1 MSNYLLAALIAFLLC
16 VALLFLLL
24 PLLKRKKAG
33 QEILEYV
40 KEHSYKSGT
49 PTMGGIAIILAM
61 LTAALIFGKGKF
73 VYITLAV
80 AFAYGVTGFLDD
92 SIKIRYKRNLGLR
105 PYQKIILQLSIAL
118 IVAFVVYKNELIRGD
133 VYIPFTKNTVSLGWG
148 VIPLVVFIFIATT
161 NSVNLTDGLDGLA
174 ASTTLVYMAGIAAII
189 AIVAAD
195 ADKNGLSLYVKEY
208 QGLLTVCFATVGS
221 LAGFLLSIAL
231 DAVGS
236 GKMMENV
243 LAAWG
248 KVYLPENFVLPVTIE
263 NDNAITI
270 AVVAILGIGVFGF
283 WCRKSLERQSVWL
296 VIALSLG
303 GMICYGM
310 TSAEM
315 QGFTLLYLI
324 IAVVAG
330 AGVQAVLP
338 YELTQQNALQQVRG
352 AVEEPTAE
360 TKPKKRQ
367 LKIQDLEEEGLPA
380 ETDNKVQLI
389 ENPLPVPK
397 KHVPKVLDY
406 KLNDDVSDFDY
417 PVADDDDFDH

>member
-221 LAGFLLSIAL
+221 LAGFLLFNCFPAKIFMG
-231 DAVGS
+231 DVGS
-236 GKMMENV
+236 
-243 LAAWG
+243 LALG
-248 KVYLPENFVLPVTIE
+248 G
-263 NDNAITI
+263 
-270 AVVAILGIGVFGF
+270 VVACVSILWRLSLYIPILGVMF
-283 WCRKSLERQSVWL
+283 
-296 VIALSLG
+296 A
-303 GMICYGM
+303 
-310 TSAEM
+310 TSA
-315 QGFTLLYLI
+315 
-324 IAVVAG
+324 
-330 AGVQAVLP
+330 
-338 YELTQQNALQQVRG
+338 
-352 AVEEPTAE
+352 
-360 TKPKKRQ
+360 
-367 LKIQDLEEEGLPA
+367 
-380 ETDNKVQLI
+380 
-389 ENPLPVPK
+389 
-397 KHVPKVLDY
+397 
-406 KLNDDVSDFDY
+406 VSDIIQVVHYKRTKRRVFLMAPFHHHLQKKGLSETRIGFLY
-417 PVADDDDFDH
+417 STITGIVALICVLTLI

>member
-105 PYQKIILQLSIAL
+105 PYQIIILQLSIAL

-221 LAGFLLSIAL
+221 LAGFLLFNCFPAKIFMG
-231 DAVGS
+231 DVGS
-236 GKMMENV
+236 
-243 LAAWG
+243 LALG
-248 KVYLPENFVLPVTIE
+248 G
-263 NDNAITI
+263 
-270 AVVAILGIGVFGF
+270 VVACVSILG
-283 WCRKSLERQSVWL
+283 R
-296 VIALSLG
+296 LSLYIPILG
-303 GMICYGM
+303 VMFA
-310 TSAEM
+310 TSA
-315 QGFTLLYLI
+315 
-324 IAVVAG
+324 
-330 AGVQAVLP
+330 
-338 YELTQQNALQQVRG
+338 
-352 AVEEPTAE
+352 
-360 TKPKKRQ
+360 
-367 LKIQDLEEEGLPA
+367 
-380 ETDNKVQLI
+380 
-389 ENPLPVPK
+389 
-397 KHVPKVLDY
+397 
-406 KLNDDVSDFDY
+406 VSDIIQVVHYKRTKRRVFLMAPFHHHLQKKGLSETRIGFLY
-417 PVADDDDFDH
+417 STITGIVALICVLTLI

>member
-161 NSVNLTDGLDGLA
+161 NSVNLT
-174 ASTTLVYMAGIAAII
+174 
-189 AIVAAD
+189 
-195 ADKNGLSLYVKEY
+195 
-208 QGLLTVCFATVGS
+208 
-221 LAGFLLSIAL
+221 
-231 DAVGS
+231 
-236 GKMMENV
+236 
-243 LAAWG
+243 
-248 KVYLPENFVLPVTIE
+248 
-263 NDNAITI
+263 
-270 AVVAILGIGVFGF
+270 VFP
-283 WCRKSLERQSVWL
+283 KSRRRHRRRRARLWESFISKQRR
-296 VIALSLG
+296 AF
-303 GMICYGM
+303 C
-310 TSAEM
+310 
-315 QGFTLLYLI
+315 
-324 IAVVAG
+324 
-330 AGVQAVLP
+330 
-338 YELTQQNALQQVRG
+338 
-352 AVEEPTAE
+352 
-360 TKPKKRQ
+360 
-367 LKIQDLEEEGLPA
+367 GLP
-380 ETDNKVQLI
+380 T
-389 ENPLPVPK
+389 
-397 KHVPKVLDY
+397 
-406 KLNDDVSDFDY
+406 
-417 PVADDDDFDH
+417 

>member
-61 LTAALIFGKGKF
+61 ITAALIFGKGKF

-189 AIVAAD
+189 AIVSAD

-221 LAGFLLSIAL
+221 LAGFLLFNCFPAKIFMG
-231 DAVGS
+231 DVGS
-236 GKMMENV
+236 
-243 LAAWG
+243 LALG
-248 KVYLPENFVLPVTIE
+248 G
-263 NDNAITI
+263 
-270 AVVAILGIGVFGF
+270 VVACVSILWRLRLYIPILGVMF
-283 WCRKSLERQSVWL
+283 
-296 VIALSLG
+296 A
-303 GMICYGM
+303 
-310 TSAEM
+310 TSAVSAIIQVVHYKRTKRRVFLMAPFHHHLQKKGLSETRI
-315 QGFTLLYLI
+315 GFLYSTITGIVALICVLTLI
-324 IAVVAG
+324 
-330 AGVQAVLP
+330 
-338 YELTQQNALQQVRG
+338 
-352 AVEEPTAE
+352 
-360 TKPKKRQ
+360 
-367 LKIQDLEEEGLPA
+367 
-380 ETDNKVQLI
+380 
-389 ENPLPVPK
+389 
-397 KHVPKVLDY
+397 
-406 KLNDDVSDFDY
+406 
-417 PVADDDDFDH
+417 

>member
-40 KEHSYKSGT
+40 KEHNYKSGT

-221 LAGFLLSIAL
+221 LAGFLLFNCFPAKIFMG
-231 DAVGS
+231 DVGS
-236 GKMMENV
+236 
-243 LAAWG
+243 LALG
-248 KVYLPENFVLPVTIE
+248 G
-263 NDNAITI
+263 
-270 AVVAILGIGVFGF
+270 VVACVSILG
-283 WCRKSLERQSVWL
+283 R
-296 VIALSLG
+296 LSLYTDIG
-303 GMICYGM
+303 RYVRYKRRFRHNSGC
-310 TSAEM
+310 SLQANQAES
-315 QGFTLLYLI
+315 FSY
-324 IAVVAG
+324 
-330 AGVQAVLP
+330 
-338 YELTQQNALQQVRG
+338 G
-352 AVEEPTAE
+352 AVSSSFTE
-360 TKPKKRQ
+360 KRS
-367 LKIQDLEEEGLPA
+367 E
-380 ETDNKVQLI
+380 
-389 ENPLPVPK
+389 
-397 KHVPKVLDY
+397 
-406 KLNDDVSDFDY
+406 
-417 PVADDDDFDH
+417 

>member
-61 LTAALIFGKGKF
+61 ITAALIFGKGKF

-189 AIVAAD
+189 AIVSAD

-221 LAGFLLSIAL
+221 LAGFLLFNCFPAKIFMG
-231 DAVGS
+231 DVGS
-236 GKMMENV
+236 
-243 LAAWG
+243 LALG
-248 KVYLPENFVLPVTIE
+248 G
-263 NDNAITI
+263 
-270 AVVAILGIGVFGF
+270 VVACVSILG
-283 WCRKSLERQSVWL
+283 R
-296 VIALSLG
+296 LSLYIPILG
-303 GMICYGM
+303 VRFAK
-310 TSAEM
+310 SA
-315 QGFTLLYLI
+315 
-324 IAVVAG
+324 
-330 AGVQAVLP
+330 
-338 YELTQQNALQQVRG
+338 
-352 AVEEPTAE
+352 
-360 TKPKKRQ
+360 
-367 LKIQDLEEEGLPA
+367 
-380 ETDNKVQLI
+380 
-389 ENPLPVPK
+389 
-397 KHVPKVLDY
+397 
-406 KLNDDVSDFDY
+406 VSDIIQVVHYKRTKRRVFLMAPFHHHLQKKGLSETRIGFLY
-417 PVADDDDFDH
+417 STITGIVALICVLTLI

>member
-221 LAGFLLSIAL
+221 LAGFLLFNCFPAKIFMG
-231 DAVGS
+231 DVGS
-236 GKMMENV
+236 RRCCGV
-243 LAAWG
+243 R
-248 KVYLPENFVLPVTIE
+248 VYSRET
-263 NDNAITI
+263 
-270 AVVAILGIGVFGF
+270 
-283 WCRKSLERQSVWL
+283 QSVYTDIGRY
-296 VIALSLG
+296 VRYKRRFRHNSGCSLQANQ
-303 GMICYGM
+303 
-310 TSAEM
+310 AES
-315 QGFTLLYLI
+315 FSY
-324 IAVVAG
+324 
-330 AGVQAVLP
+330 
-338 YELTQQNALQQVRG
+338 G
-352 AVEEPTAE
+352 AVSSSFTE
-360 TKPKKRQ
+360 KRS
-367 LKIQDLEEEGLPA
+367 E
-380 ETDNKVQLI
+380 
-389 ENPLPVPK
+389 
-397 KHVPKVLDY
+397 
-406 KLNDDVSDFDY
+406 
-417 PVADDDDFDH
+417 

>member
-221 LAGFLLSIAL
+221 LAGFLLFNCFPAKIFMG
-231 DAVGS
+231 DVGS
-236 GKMMENV
+236 
-243 LAAWG
+243 LALGGGMAS
-248 KVYLPENFVLPVTIE
+248 VSILRRLRLYIP
-263 NDNAITI
+263 
-270 AVVAILGIGVFGF
+270 ILGVMF
-283 WCRKSLERQSVWL
+283 
-296 VIALSLG
+296 A
-303 GMICYGM
+303 
-310 TSAEM
+310 TSA
-315 QGFTLLYLI
+315 
-324 IAVVAG
+324 
-330 AGVQAVLP
+330 
-338 YELTQQNALQQVRG
+338 
-352 AVEEPTAE
+352 
-360 TKPKKRQ
+360 
-367 LKIQDLEEEGLPA
+367 
-380 ETDNKVQLI
+380 
-389 ENPLPVPK
+389 
-397 KHVPKVLDY
+397 
-406 KLNDDVSDFDY
+406 VSDIIQVVHYKRTKRRVFLMAPFHHHLQKKGLSETRIGFLY
-417 PVADDDDFDH
+417 STITGIVALICVLTLI

>member
-61 LTAALIFGKGKF
+61 ITAALIFGKGKF

-189 AIVAAD
+189 AIVSAD

-208 QGLLTVCFATVGS
+208 QGLLYCRKFGGLFA
-221 LAGFLLSIAL
+221 FQLLSRKDFYGRRRL
-231 DAVGS
+231 SRSRRCCGVR
-236 GKMMENV
+236 
-243 LAAWG
+243 
-248 KVYLPENFVLPVTIE
+248 VYSRET
-263 NDNAITI
+263 
-270 AVVAILGIGVFGF
+270 
-283 WCRKSLERQSVWL
+283 QSVYTDIGRY
-296 VIALSLG
+296 VRYKRRFRHNSGCSLQANQ
-303 GMICYGM
+303 
-310 TSAEM
+310 AES
-315 QGFTLLYLI
+315 FSY
-324 IAVVAG
+324 
-330 AGVQAVLP
+330 
-338 YELTQQNALQQVRG
+338 G
-352 AVEEPTAE
+352 AVSSSFTE
-360 TKPKKRQ
+360 KRS
-367 LKIQDLEEEGLPA
+367 E
-380 ETDNKVQLI
+380 
-389 ENPLPVPK
+389 
-397 KHVPKVLDY
+397 
-406 KLNDDVSDFDY
+406 
-417 PVADDDDFDH
+417 